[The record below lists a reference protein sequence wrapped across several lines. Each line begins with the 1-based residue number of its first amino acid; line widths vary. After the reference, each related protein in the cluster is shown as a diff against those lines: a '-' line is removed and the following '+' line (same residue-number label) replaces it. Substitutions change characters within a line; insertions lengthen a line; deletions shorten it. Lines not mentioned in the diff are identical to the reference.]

1 MDFIAQPFVF
11 LLHQLYEVTGNLG
24 WAIIALTLL
33 IRAATV
39 PLTLPSL
46 KSQKRMRALQ
56 PEIKRL
62 RAVHDGNPA
71 AFGQAQMALYKE
83 HNINPLAGCLPTLI
97 QIGIL
102 FVLYHVLRQ
111 FIGEGQ
117 QGLIEN
123 INFYGV
129 NLTIP
134 DGTYILPILAGGL
147 QLILSAMLLP
157 GLESHDIYPEKSK
170 SKEVSEANKKET
182 QQQDMAEMM
191 QKQMLFVFPVM
202 TGIMAATFP
211 AGLGLYWTVST
222 AFSLVQQYLISGWG
236 GLARFLPAQIRG
248 MGPKSPS
255 TGMKQVTRTETI
267 EKISKRTQKEQ
278 GSKDD
283 FAAAFAKIATGKA
296 AASKKTS
303 SSPVIEEAV
312 IVSSTQHSAPK
323 KSRARK
329 AQPGRKKQR
338 SKKRRK

>member
-62 RAVHDGNPA
+62 RALHDGNPA

-123 INFYGV
+123 INFYGL
-129 NLTIP
+129 NLTAP
-134 DGTYILPILAGGL
+134 DKTYVLPILAGGM

-157 GLESHDIYPEKSK
+157 GLESHDIYPEKSE

-202 TGIMAATFP
+202 TGIMAASFP

-222 AFSLVQQYLISGWG
+222 AFSLIQQYLISGWG
-236 GLARFLPAQIRG
+236 GLARFLPANLRG
-248 MGPKSPS
+248 NKGSPLAS
-255 TGMKQVTRTETI
+255 TPVSRSETI
-267 EKISKRTQKEQ
+267 EKIADRPQTEQ
-278 GSKDD
+278 GSADD

-296 AASKKTS
+296 SSKVRPT
-303 SSPVIEEAV
+303 VEDAV
-312 IVSSTQHSAPK
+312 IVSSRKNASSQK
-323 KSRARK
+323 KSSSK
-329 AQPGRKKQR
+329 AKSNRKKQR
-338 SKKRRK
+338 TKKRRK